1 MLKLCLAHPV
11 FYPTFGG
18 GSLRFL
24 RYQPGLNKRDVQTRV
39 LAGTSRA
46 KDASH
51 PHVESVE
58 LDWSRYGIGEML
70 PVESIEGVPV
80 HRVRLPN
87 ETSVRRT
94 ATYFR
99 ALIELCSA
107 PATRPDVIQLHSF
120 ERVETL
126 LWLPRLRRLGIPI
139 VYAIQISSPIHHRS
153 AIVSA
158 LHRRMLRRFYDH
170 FDGVATSSE
179 QIAGQLRR
187 VGVEVPI
194 TVIPN
199 GVDLTRYR
207 PQDAAAKQVARARIG
222 IRGNGPV
229 VLSVGAISP
238 RKGSDLL
245 LEAWNR
251 LLPRHPDL
259 ELVLVGPRHDLV
271 PKKAGRF
278 EARIGELVA
287 HAQRPEQVHFLG
299 VRDDVEDL
307 YAAADLVALPTSR
320 EGGTP
325 NVVLEAM
332 GCGLPVALTPFDG
345 QSTAIGRPGVEFAQS
360 ARTVESLTRT
370 LGELLANPARRA
382 DLAQRGQRWVR
393 EHLALDRTLDRF
405 ADFYERA
412 AAGALEAA
420 EIDAENPSFPT
431 SLPARAASRPL

>member
-1 MLKLCLAHPV
+1 MLQLCLAHPV

-24 RYQPGLNKRDVQTRV
+24 RYQPGLHKRDVQTRV
-39 LAGTSRA
+39 LAGTSRT

-51 PHVESVE
+51 PHAEKAE
-58 LDWSRYGIGEML
+58 LDLGRYGLGEML
-70 PVESIEGVPV
+70 PVESIDGVPV
-80 HRVRLPN
+80 HRVRLPD

-94 ATYFR
+94 STYFR

-120 ERVETL
+120 ERFETL
-126 LWLPRLRRLGIPI
+126 FWLPQLRRLGIPI
-139 VYAIQISSPIHHRS
+139 IYAIQISSPTHHHS
-153 AIVSA
+153 AIVAA
-158 LHRRMLRRFYDH
+158 LQRRMLRRFYGS

-179 QIAGQLRR
+179 QIAGHLRR
-187 VGVEVPI
+187 LGVDVPI

-207 PQDAAAKQVARARIG
+207 PPDAAAKRAARERIG
-222 IRGNGPV
+222 LRGDGPV
-229 VLSVGAISP
+229 LLSVGAISP

-251 LLPRHPDL
+251 LLPRYPDL
-259 ELVLVGPRHDLV
+259 ELVLIGPRHDLV
-271 PKKAGRF
+271 PKKEGRF

-287 HAQRPEQVHFLG
+287 RARRPEQVHLLG

-332 GCGLPVALTPFDG
+332 ACGLPVALTPFDG

-360 ARTVESLTRT
+360 ARTADSLTRT
-370 LGELLANPARRA
+370 LSELLANDGLRAELAR
-382 DLAQRGQRWVR
+382 RGQRWVR
-393 EHLALDRTLDRF
+393 DHLALDRTLDRF

-412 AAGALEAA
+412 AARALDAA
-420 EIDAENPSFPT
+420 EIDAENPTFPT
-431 SLPARAASRPL
+431 SPPTRTPSRSL